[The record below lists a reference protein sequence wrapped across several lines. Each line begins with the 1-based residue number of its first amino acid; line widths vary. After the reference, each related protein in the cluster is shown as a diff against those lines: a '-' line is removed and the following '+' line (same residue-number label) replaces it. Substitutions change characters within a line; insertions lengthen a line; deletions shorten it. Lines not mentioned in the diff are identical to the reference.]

1 MSPTPL
7 EITATRNNSGD
18 CWRGLDKCQEG
29 LIVLVCK
36 LEKGELKMLHGL
48 MKDSAVVG
56 TYKRLTHKKRNSAP
70 VVSYKAQGDFVAGL
84 LWKMASPLRN
94 KLNKKK

>member
-1 MSPTPL
+1 
-7 EITATRNNSGD
+7 
-18 CWRGLDKCQEG
+18 
-29 LIVLVCK
+29 
-36 LEKGELKMLHGL
+36 
-48 MKDSAVVG
+48 MKDSAVIG